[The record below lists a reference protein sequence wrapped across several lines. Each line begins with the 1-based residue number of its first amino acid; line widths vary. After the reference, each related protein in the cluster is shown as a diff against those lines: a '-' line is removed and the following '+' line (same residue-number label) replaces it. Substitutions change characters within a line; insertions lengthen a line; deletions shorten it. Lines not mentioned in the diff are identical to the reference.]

1 MAGGNASTFKIPR
14 YKTKT
19 VKMEPIILG
28 FLNSIYL
35 QIPGVG
41 QSQLGSLN
49 PWIKG
54 PIPSA
59 FGIIG
64 ISIMLNLLNAG
75 IRKKMVD
82 QDKLRRLMKETRAWQ
97 KERMAAFRAKEQ
109 EKIDQINKKSA
120 YMNKLNMEIMQMN
133 MRPMALTFVPFLLI
147 FYFVLPHMFAY
158 TVVESP
164 IPLNVFP
171 GNFFHLTC
179 SADDVKNA
187 QKSHCTHEN
196 DMYFWGWYFLSSISV
211 SGIIMRVT
219 KTSANL
225 D

>member
-1 MAGGNASTFKIPR
+1 MYKI
-14 YKTKT
+14 KT
-19 VKMEPIILG
+19 VTMEAIILG

-35 QIPGVG
+35 QIPGMG
-41 QSQLGSLN
+41 QSQLGSAN
-49 PWIKG
+49 PWVKG
-54 PIPSA
+54 LVPSA

-64 ISIMLNLLNAG
+64 IAIMLNLFNAA

-82 QDKLRRLMKETRAWQ
+82 QDKLKRLMKETRTWQ
-97 KERMAAFRAKEQ
+97 KERMAAFRAKDQ
-109 EKIDQINKKSA
+109 EKIDQINKKSP
-120 YMNKLNMEIMQMN
+120 YMNKLNMEIMQLN
-133 MRPMALTFVPFLLI
+133 MLPMAFTFIPFLLI
-147 FYFVLPHMFAY
+147 FYFLLPHMFSY

-164 IPLNVFP
+164 IPLNIFP

-179 SADDVKNA
+179 SADDVKNQA
-187 QKSHCTHEN
+187 KSHCAHEN
-196 DMYFWGWYFLSSISV
+196 DMYFWGWYFLSSISM

>member
-1 MAGGNASTFKIPR
+1 MYKI
-14 YKTKT
+14 KTT
-19 VKMEPIILG
+19 KMEAIILG

-35 QIPGVG
+35 QIPGMG
-41 QSQLGSLN
+41 QSQLGSAN
-49 PWIKG
+49 PWVKG
-54 PIPSA
+54 LIPSA

-64 ISIMLNLLNAG
+64 IAIMLNLFNAA

-82 QDKLRRLMKETRAWQ
+82 QDKLKRLMKETRSWQ
-97 KERMAAFRAKEQ
+97 KDRMAAFRAKDQ

-120 YMNKLNMEIMQMN
+120 YMNKLNMEIMQLN
-133 MRPMALTFVPFLLI
+133 MRPMAFTFIPFLLI
-147 FYFVLPHMFAY
+147 FYFLLPHMFSY

-179 SADDVKNA
+179 SIADVQNEA
-187 QKSHCTHEN
+187 KSHCAHAN
-196 DMYFWGWYFLSSISV
+196 DMYFWGWYFLSSISM

-219 KTSANL
+219 KTTSNL

>member
-1 MAGGNASTFKIPR
+1 
-14 YKTKT
+14 
-19 VKMEPIILG
+19 MEAIILG

-41 QSQLGSLN
+41 QSQLGSAN
-49 PWIKG
+49 PWVKG
-54 PIPSA
+54 LIPSA

-64 ISIMLNLLNAG
+64 IAIMLNLFNAA

-82 QDKLRRLMKETRAWQ
+82 QDKLKRLMKETRSWQ
-97 KERMAAFRAKEQ
+97 KERMAAFRAKDQ

-120 YMNKLNMEIMQMN
+120 YMNKLNMEIMQLN
-133 MRPMALTFVPFLLI
+133 MRPMAFTFIPFLLI
-147 FYFVLPHMFAY
+147 FYFLLPHMFSY

-179 SADDVKNA
+179 SADDVKNEA
-187 QKSHCTHEN
+187 KSHCAHTD
-196 DMYFWGWYFLSSISV
+196 DMYFWGWYFLSSVSM

-219 KTSANL
+219 KTSTNL

>member
-1 MAGGNASTFKIPR
+1 
-14 YKTKT
+14 
-19 VKMEPIILG
+19 MEPIILG
-28 FLNSIYL
+28 FLNSISL
-35 QIPGVG
+35 QIPGIG
-41 QSQLGSLN
+41 QSQLGSLH
-49 PWIKG
+49 PWIVG
-54 PIPSA
+54 LIPSA
-59 FGIIG
+59 FGILAIA
-64 ISIMLNLLNAG
+64 IMLNLLNAG

-82 QDKLRRLMKETRAWQ
+82 QDKLRRLMKETRVWQ
-97 KERMAAFRAKEQ
+97 KDRMAAFRSKDQ
-109 EKIDQINKKSA
+109 EKIDQLNKKSA

-147 FYFVLPHMFAY
+147 FYFLLPHMFAY

-164 IPLNVFP
+164 IPLNIFP

-179 SADDVKNA
+179 SAEDVANTAKT
-187 QKSHCTHEN
+187 HCTHEN
-196 DMYFWGWYFLSSISV
+196 DMFFWGWYFLSSVSV